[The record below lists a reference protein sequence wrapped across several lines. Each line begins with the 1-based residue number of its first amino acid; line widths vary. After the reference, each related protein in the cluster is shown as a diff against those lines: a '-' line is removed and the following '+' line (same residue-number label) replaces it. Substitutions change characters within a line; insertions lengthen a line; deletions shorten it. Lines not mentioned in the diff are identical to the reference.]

1 MSLQSRSAE
10 IDLRRWLNAGEDS
23 DVQILTITFLVGS
36 EELALVDNSGTA
48 RIFSLVTEQFR
59 CDSRVLG
66 GQKLALT
73 MYFSNMQAS
82 LTETTLHP

>member
-1 MSLQSRSAE
+1 MIAQLVRIILIFNVQSRLYTYAIDEHFMSLQSRSAE

-23 DVQILTITFLVGS
+23 EIQILTVTFLVGS

-59 CDSRVLG
+59 
-66 GQKLALT
+66 
-73 MYFSNMQAS
+73 
-82 LTETTLHP
+82 